1 MENNISKEIIF
12 YKEEEIYTLEELLKQ
27 INNLKID
34 EIEISKDSL
43 INNNQGQVAKLLE
56 TDYKNHYRIK
66 KEWNDSYH
74 LLINEEY
81 YMQNQEEVN
90 KIIEEICNKTKEK
103 EITINDNYLIT
114 SNILKILANNPNL
127 EKVTLTSKYE
137 KNPNKQ
143 FILTKEIYELFKESS
158 NIKSISTPAI
168 SEELQENFDSLIE
181 YNIKRYLIGTD
192 NYSNLQDENY
202 SLSIRNN
209 LKEEEINNLEY
220 ICDNKKIRISIDD
233 YNNVSKI
240 LDKLISLNKN
250 VDIEINV
257 NEKEKFNQS
266 TIYINSDKYKS
277 LNIKINSNLK
287 TLNLDDYKRFEN
299 IIYSFLKPIENKNYS
314 PLEKFLYAYNIT
326 KRFKKYKEV
335 PKERDKMDSRN
346 IYDILFNDYMVCAGY
361 ANMLQDLLTKLG
373 ISAIEKSVMVGVH
386 EEERYYAGHARV
398 FVNLIDEKYGI
409 NGIYTS
415 DPTWDN
421 DLIED
426 YYNHSLMTTK
436 EVNGE
441 NLKFEGFLK
450 NPYSTTTIDKNL
462 LIESTTLK
470 EFYKK
475 INIIINK
482 HINNYFK
489 ENNKKI
495 SAEKIKEDTN
505 IFYKSITKE
514 LLNFIKEI
522 DIEKYNELAEK
533 YKEYLNITK
542 YDNNYNEVI
551 KKGFSNIIEELGNYF
566 ISKMNNKIDGKT
578 IINAAMVL
586 NKDIFNLTQEQEEEL
601 RTHLIDINKERQQH
615 YFPKRKIE
623 NVRTGEINYENEDNK
638 FDLKEIEQKSGKVK

>member
-34 EIEISKDSL
+34 VIQISKDTL
-43 INNNQGQVAKLLE
+43 MNRDGKTVKFLE
-56 TDYKNHYRIK
+56 TDYDNHYRIK
-66 KEWNDSYH
+66 KEWDDSYN

-81 YMQNQEEVN
+81 YLQNREEVN
-90 KIIEEICNKTKEK
+90 KLIEEICNKTTEK
-103 EITINDNYLIT
+103 EITISDNCLIT
-114 SNILKILANNPNL
+114 SNILKLLANNQNL

-143 FILTKEIYELFKESS
+143 FILTKEIYKLFKESS

-287 TLNLDDYKRFEN
+287 TLKLDDYKRFEN

-426 YYNHSLMTTK
+426 YYNHSLMTTE
-436 EVNGE
+436 EVNVE
-441 NLKFEGFLK
+441 NLKFGGLLK
-450 NPYSTTTIDKNL
+450 DSYSTTVIDKVL
-462 LIESTTLK
+462 LIESITLD

-489 ENNKKI
+489 DNNKKV
-495 SAEKIKEDTN
+495 SSEEIKEDTN
-505 IFYKSITKE
+505 NFYKHITKD

-522 DIEKYNELAEK
+522 DIEKYNELINK
-533 YKEYLNITK
+533 YKEYINITK
-542 YDNNYNEVI
+542 YDKNYNEII
-551 KKGFSNIIEELGNYF
+551 KKSFSNIIEELGDYF
-566 ISKMNNKIDGKT
+566 VSKMNNKVNGKT
-578 IINAAMVL
+578 IIDAAMVI
-586 NKDIFNLTQEQEEEL
+586 NKDIFSLTKEQEDEL
-601 RTHLIDINKERQQH
+601 RTHLIDVNKERQQY

>member
-34 EIEISKDSL
+34 VIQISKDTL
-43 INNNQGQVAKLLE
+43 MNRDGKTVKFLE
-56 TDYKNHYRIK
+56 TDYDNHYRIK
-66 KEWNDSYH
+66 KEWDDRYN

-81 YMQNQEEVN
+81 YLQNREEVN
-90 KIIEEICNKTKEK
+90 KIIEEICNKTTEK
-103 EITINDNYLIT
+103 EITISDNCLIN
-114 SNILKILANNPNL
+114 SNVLNKLANNPNL

-426 YYNHSLMTTK
+426 YYNHSLMTTE
-436 EVNGE
+436 EVNVE
-441 NLKFEGFLK
+441 NLKFGGILK
-450 NPYSTTTIDKNL
+450 DSYSTTVIDKVL
-462 LIESTTLK
+462 LIESITLD

-489 ENNKKI
+489 DNNKKV
-495 SAEKIKEDTN
+495 SSEEIKEDTN
-505 IFYKSITKE
+505 NFYKHITKD

-522 DIEKYNELAEK
+522 DIEKYNELINK
-533 YKEYLNITK
+533 YKEYINITK
-542 YDNNYNEVI
+542 YDKNYNEII
-551 KKGFSNIIEELGNYF
+551 KKSFSNIIEELGDYF
-566 ISKMNNKIDGKT
+566 VSKMNNKVNGKT
-578 IINAAMVL
+578 IIDAAMVI
-586 NKDIFNLTQEQEEEL
+586 NKDIFSLTKEQEDEL
-601 RTHLIDINKERQQH
+601 RTHLIDVNKERQQY

>member
-34 EIEISKDSL
+34 VIQISKDTL
-43 INNNQGQVAKLLE
+43 MNRDGKTVKFLE
-56 TDYKNHYRIK
+56 TDYDNHYRIK
-66 KEWNDSYH
+66 KEWDDSYN

-81 YMQNQEEVN
+81 YLQNREEVN
-90 KIIEEICNKTKEK
+90 KLIEEICNKTTEK
-103 EITINDNYLIT
+103 EITISDNCLIT
-114 SNILKILANNPNL
+114 SNILKLLANNPNL

-143 FILTKEIYELFKESS
+143 FILTKEIYKLFKESS

-287 TLNLDDYKRFEN
+287 TLKLDDYKRFEN

-426 YYNHSLMTTK
+426 YYNHSLMTTE
-436 EVNGE
+436 EVNVE
-441 NLKFEGFLK
+441 NLKFGGLLK
-450 NPYSTTTIDKNL
+450 DSYSTTVIDKVL
-462 LIESTTLK
+462 LIESITLD

-489 ENNKKI
+489 DNNKKV
-495 SAEKIKEDTN
+495 SSEEIKEDTN
-505 IFYKSITKE
+505 NFYKHITKD

-522 DIEKYNELAEK
+522 DIEKYNELINK
-533 YKEYLNITK
+533 YKEYINITK
-542 YDNNYNEVI
+542 YDKNYNEII
-551 KKGFSNIIEELGNYF
+551 KKSFSNIIEELGDYF
-566 ISKMNNKIDGKT
+566 VSKMNNKVNGKT
-578 IINAAMVL
+578 IIDAAMVI
-586 NKDIFNLTQEQEEEL
+586 NKDIFSLTKEQEDEL
-601 RTHLIDINKERQQH
+601 RTHLIDVNKERQQY

>member
-34 EIEISKDSL
+34 VIQISKDTL
-43 INNNQGQVAKLLE
+43 MNRDGKTVKFLE
-56 TDYKNHYRIK
+56 TDYDNHYRIK
-66 KEWNDSYH
+66 KEWDDRYN

-81 YMQNQEEVN
+81 YLQNIEEVN

-103 EITINDNYLIT
+103 EITINDNCLIT

>member
-34 EIEISKDSL
+34 VIQISKDTL
-43 INNNQGQVAKLLE
+43 MNRDGKTVKFLE
-56 TDYKNHYRIK
+56 TDYDNHYRIK
-66 KEWNDSYH
+66 KEWDDRYN

-81 YMQNQEEVN
+81 YLQNREEVN

-103 EITINDNYLIT
+103 EITINDNCLIT
-114 SNILKILANNPNL
+114 SNILKLLANNPNL

-143 FILTKEIYELFKESS
+143 FILTKEIYKLFKESS

-181 YNIKRYLIGTD
+181 YNAKKYLIGTD

-202 SLSIRNN
+202 ILSIRNN

-314 PLEKFLYAYNIT
+314 PLEKFLYAYNIS

-436 EVNGE
+436 EVDVE
-441 NLKFEGFLK
+441 NLKFGGFLEDS
-450 NPYSTTTIDKNL
+450 YSTTVIDKVL
-462 LIESTTLK
+462 LIESTTLD

-489 ENNKKI
+489 DNNKKV
-495 SAEKIKEDTN
+495 SSEEIKEDN
-505 IFYKSITKE
+505 NNFYKHITKD

-522 DIEKYNELAEK
+522 DIEKYNELINK
-533 YKEYLNITK
+533 YKEYINITK
-542 YDNNYNEVI
+542 YDKNYNEII
-551 KKGFSNIIEELGNYF
+551 KKSFSNIIEELGDYF
-566 ISKMNNKIDGKT
+566 VSKMNNKVNGKT
-578 IINAAMVL
+578 IIDAAMVI
-586 NKDIFNLTQEQEEEL
+586 NKDIFNLTKEQEYEL
-601 RTHLIDINKERQQH
+601 RTHLIDVNKERQQH